1 MPGAPGVR
9 NLSLFLAPF
18 VLNAALLAREIKT
31 RTGNMLDKTK
41 NVNTI
46 VRLIRFLGNFAETF
60 FLRFSFKVA
69 IFFFLVVFPVN
80 ESQKKT
86 KNLSKQIFL
95 TKLFPAFCE
104 RWSASRC
111 IASKRYPSFPGRG
124 NLMVKVQRL
133 GFFPN
138 HFLGTSLGRGEACSN
153 GEDLLPVCLPS
164 YKRHTQCTILG
175 SVLRSGQF
183 KFG

>member
-1 MPGAPGVR
+1 MPVASGVC

-18 VLNAALLAREIKT
+18 VLNAASLARAIKT

-46 VRLIRFLGNFAETF
+46 VRLIRFLGNFAETYF
-60 FLRFSFKVA
+60 FSVFPSKLRF
-69 IFFFLVVFPVN
+69 FFFLVVFPVN

-124 NLMVKVQRL
+124 NLMVKVQWL
-133 GFFPN
+133 GFFPTT
-138 HFLGTSLGRGEACSN
+138 FLVPAWAGGRPVPTEKTSYQSAFRAISAIRNAL
-153 GEDLLPVCLPS
+153 
-164 YKRHTQCTILG
+164 
-175 SVLRSGQF
+175 F
-183 KFG
+183 